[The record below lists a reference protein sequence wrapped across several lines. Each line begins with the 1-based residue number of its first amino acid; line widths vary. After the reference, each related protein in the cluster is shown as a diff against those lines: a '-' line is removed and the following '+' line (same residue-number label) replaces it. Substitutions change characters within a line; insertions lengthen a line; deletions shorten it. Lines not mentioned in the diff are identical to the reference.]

1 MLNNFIYAKTKDLF
15 LQELNAGN
23 ILDEA
28 IVFIENTKEIWNRGH
43 YFGTNEIDPELISNL
58 QVDVTNLKNN
68 IVTKQETLV
77 SGTNIKTIN
86 GESVLGEGNIPITAQ
101 SVGALPIGGGSI
113 TNGGSIKLSMYD
125 TRDLI
130 ITGNN
135 ITADMSKDPGTWA
148 GSFASVIDPVG
159 DNTTMLGWYGGT
171 EGLQHFYLGGDY
183 LNPAVAIN
191 KQSEVSFLKKPT
203 VSGKSLITEDDI
215 TTEANVKAV
224 DIVDTVEDVNIEYAT
239 KEYVDTQIGDI
250 NGVLESII
258 NG

>member
-43 YFGTNEIDPELISNL
+43 YFGTNEIDPELINNL

-68 IVTKQETLV
+68 VATKQETLV

-86 GESVLGEGNIPITAQ
+86 GESVLGEGDI
-101 SVGALPIGGGSI
+101 
-113 TNGGSIKLSMYD
+113 
-125 TRDLI
+125 
-130 ITGNN
+130 
-135 ITADMSKDPGTWA
+135 
-148 GSFASVIDPVG
+148 VI
-159 DNTTMLGWYGGT
+159 N
-171 EGLQHFYLGGDY
+171 
-183 LNPAVAIN
+183 A
-191 KQSEVSFLKKPT
+191 
-203 VSGKSLITEDDI
+203 

-224 DIVDTVEDVNIEYAT
+224 DIVDVIDNVNIEYAT

-250 NGVLESII
+250 NTVLESII